1 MLQDVASIVI
11 MAYMKIIHI
20 YLRSIYF
27 PKTRSEND
35 AWCVEKQTIT
45 VNRLREKWS
54 QKKATPPSTILFQIS
69 SEVERLFLFLTA
81 MKNVTAKRV
90 TICQHEIHVIQ
101 QIAPE
106 NIQITPNNIQKTP
119 ENIQKNKSCL
129 FRQSWPHVRNKPS
142 SDSLAGHIRRGT
154 IGTKTSCP
162 GTQRNTNT
170 KSIWRTWF
178 VTILARE
185 CTWQNSL
192 LSKP

>member
-1 MLQDVASIVI
+1 MNAHDRTLSCQNHSWLRKKVI
-11 MAYMKIIHI
+11 SKEGDTSFDDSLSDFI
-20 YLRSIYF
+20 RSGTTISL
-27 PKTRSEND
+27 PH
-35 AWCVEKQTIT
+35 CHEKCNSQT
-45 VNRLREKWS
+45 S
-54 QKKATPPSTILFQIS
+54 HHMSTCD
-69 SEVERLFLFLTA
+69 T
-81 MKNVTAKRV
+81 
-90 TICQHEIHVIQ
+90 CHHVIPQ
-101 QIAPE
+101 MTN
-106 NIQITPNNIQKTP
+106 NIQRTPENIQKTP
-119 ENIQKNKSCL
+119 ENKINKSCL

>member
-106 NIQITPNNIQKTP
+106 NIQITPKQHT
-119 ENIQKNKSCL
+119 KNTRK
-129 FRQSWPHVRNKPS
+129 H
-142 SDSLAGHIRRGT
+142 
-154 IGTKTSCP
+154 TKKQVLPVQTVVTSCEEQTLFGFTCRSHP
-162 GTQRNTNT
+162 TWNGLELKHHVQAHKETQTP
-170 KSIWRTWF
+170 KVSEEHD
-178 VTILARE
+178 L
-185 CTWQNSL
+185 
-192 LSKP
+192 